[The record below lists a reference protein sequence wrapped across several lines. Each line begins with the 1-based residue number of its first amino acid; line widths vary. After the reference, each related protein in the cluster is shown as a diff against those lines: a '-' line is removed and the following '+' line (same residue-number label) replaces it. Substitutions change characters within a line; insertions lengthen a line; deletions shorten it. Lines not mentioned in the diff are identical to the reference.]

1 MNLIVLGTPPPPCY
15 PELVG
20 ACIWTIY
27 SDTDTLEVVNEQ
39 FIGGWPLSSRW
50 SILGSA
56 CPMKKLNEPYKG
68 PETERC
74 RLRALTKH
82 VDKLGPYKRKKCVS
96 PWNPDGVKK
105 GSAQVLWRVFRTSVP
120 NMFNEGFDQRHL
132 NFMTQFFGIE
142 LLQNNKARLH
152 FHFCKWQHPT
162 LVTHPRKG
170 KAELNIIDFLWLW
183 ITILILILVL

>member
-1 MNLIVLGTPPPPCY
+1 MNKAVKDIRLCCFLGGWNYICTCNNNNLTGYPTMSSSCTGILFLIRMWKTNTLKLWFKDTMNLIVLGTPPPPCY

-82 VDKLGPYKRKKCVS
+82 IDKLGPYKRKKCVS

-105 GSAQVLWRVFRTSVP
+105 RVSSSPLTGIP
-120 NMFNEGFDQRHL
+120 NQCA
-132 NFMTQFFGIE
+132 
-142 LLQNNKARLH
+142 KY
-152 FHFCKWQHPT
+152 
-162 LVTHPRKG
+162 V
-170 KAELNIIDFLWLW
+170 
-183 ITILILILVL
+183 